1 MDNNYNYNQGY
12 DNQYQQPQYQQPQYQ
27 QPQYQQPQYQQNTPA
42 NTQKKGDDLGLASL
56 IVGAVAYVFGGG
68 LISIVALILGIISK
82 KRQPENNG
90 LATAGIVLGG
100 IGTALFVL
108 AILFFIVYF
117 LIVGGALVATG
128 SM

>member
-1 MDNNYNYNQGY
+1 MDNNYNYNHGY

-27 QPQYQQPQYQQNTPA
+27 QTTPV
-42 NTQKKGDDLGLASL
+42 NTQKKEDNLGLASL
-56 IVGAVAYVFGGG
+56 IVGAIAYVFGGG
-68 LISIVALILGIISK
+68 LISVVALILGIISK

-90 LATAGIVLGG
+90 LASAGIVLGA

-117 LIVGGALVATG
+117 LLIGVAGAVITSG